1 MSTRPDNIYA
11 RLAAAVAAMPAVG
24 KDGENTHQRFAY
36 RSIENIVGVARR
48 ALHANGL
55 TLTPA
60 DIDVVRHETIDGG
73 NRRQTVCVLR
83 VEYRLGCDTG
93 ETITISSMGE
103 GVDNGDKA
111 TGKAMTFAYK
121 TALSQLL
128 AISSEADP
136 DGESPER
143 IAPAQSAPRQ
153 SPPPEDRNGSA
164 PAAEPHRE
172 PTVGAKLRE
181 WLIAETADRPEVREH
196 IPAIVERYVPSG
208 KADDVKDRDHAREIA
223 KAVMDLLAD

>member
-1 MSTRPDNIYA
+1 MSTEKTRPDNIYA

-24 KDGENTHQRFAY
+24 KDGENKHHRFAY
-36 RSIENIVGVARR
+36 RSIESIVAATRK
-48 ALHANGL
+48 ALAANGL
-55 TLTPA
+55 TLSPA
-60 DIDVVRHETIDGG
+60 DIEVIRFESFDGG

-83 VEYRLGCDTG
+83 VDYRLGCDTG

-103 GVDNGDKA
+103 GVDSGDKA

-143 IAPAQSAPRQ
+143 IAPAQSAPA
-153 SPPPEDRNGSA
+153 EDRNGSA

-172 PTVGAKLRE
+172 PTVGTKLRE
-181 WLIAETADRPEVREH
+181 WLIAETAARPEVREH
-196 IPAIVERYVPSG
+196 IPAIVERYVSSG
-208 KADDVKDRDHAREIA
+208 KAEDVKDRDHAREIA
-223 KAVMDLLAD
+223 KAVMELLAD